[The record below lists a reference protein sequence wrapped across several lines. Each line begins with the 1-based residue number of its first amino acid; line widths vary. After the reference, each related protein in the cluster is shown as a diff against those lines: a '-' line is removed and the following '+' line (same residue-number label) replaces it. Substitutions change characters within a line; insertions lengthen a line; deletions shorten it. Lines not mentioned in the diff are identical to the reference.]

1 MSAAAQAARRAQGG
15 ALQGEGAS
23 AKVSAFLCRAMRA
36 EDVPACA
43 AVEAAVP
50 DGWNAAALAEELAQP
65 AARLF
70 VAEAAG
76 AQTVFLEM
84 RAQNGA
90 ARALYASLGFVQT
103 GMRRGFYT
111 NPRDDAVLL
120 QKSLSGMLF
129 AKA

>member
-1 MSAAAQAARRAQGG
+1 MLFRSLVCEEASLYTISTAPALRRQGAARALLQYAFAQL
-15 ALQGEGAS
+15 A
-23 AKVSAFLCRAMRA
+23 A
-36 EDVPACA
+36 E
-43 AVEAAVP
+43 
-50 DGWNAAALAEELAQP
+50 
-65 AARLF
+65 
-70 VAEAAG
+70 G

>member
-1 MSAAAQAARRAQGG
+1 
-15 ALQGEGAS
+15 
-23 AKVSAFLCRAMRA
+23 
-36 EDVPACA
+36 
-43 AVEAAVP
+43 
-50 DGWNAAALAEELAQP
+50 
-65 AARLF
+65 
-70 VAEAAG
+70 
-76 AQTVFLEM
+76 M